1 MQAQGKGNMEWAEE
15 AGILAIWLLAEMDMV
30 VIIDI
35 FLACFIV
42 YAFFIYQQFSLPIL
56 FIISCVTNVNS
67 D

>member
-30 VIIDI
+30 VIINI

-42 YAFFIYQQFSLPIL
+42 SAFFIYQQFSLPIL
-56 FIISCVTNVNS
+56 FIISCVINVNS